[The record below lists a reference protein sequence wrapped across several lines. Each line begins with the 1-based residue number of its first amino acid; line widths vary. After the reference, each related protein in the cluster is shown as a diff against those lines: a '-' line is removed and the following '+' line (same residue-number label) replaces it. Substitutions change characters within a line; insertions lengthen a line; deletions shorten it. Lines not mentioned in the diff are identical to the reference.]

1 MILRYLLLLCL
12 LGAAAAAQAE
22 CECIWRG
29 SFTSVQEHTDLVV
42 TARVVASQGNSIDLE
57 LSETWRGTNYQP
69 TIRVWLNSSGLCRP
83 EVEHFPLDSSWV
95 MALERIDE
103 QVPGGFNPST
113 PNISYGRVGDYTLSS
128 CGGYWLSLHGEV
140 VTGNLA
146 GGTRWEHNPK
156 MSPVLSVLVAA
167 FVAGEIDA
175 DALKEASQ
183 LDPELQRLQLDTRSF
198 LRQQR

>member
-1 MILRYLLLLCL
+1 MTPRHLLWLCL
-12 LGAAAAAQAE
+12 LGSASAAQAE
-22 CECIWRG
+22 CECIWQG
-29 SFTSVQEHTDLVV
+29 PFTRVQQHTDLVV
-42 TARVVASQGNSIDLE
+42 TGQVIASQGNSIDIE
-57 LSETWRGTNYQP
+57 HSETWRGTNYQP
-69 TIRVWLNSSGLCRP
+69 TIRVWLNSGELCRP
-83 EVEHFPLDSSWV
+83 EVEQFPLESSWV
-95 MALERIDE
+95 MALQRIDE

-146 GGTRWEHNPK
+146 SGTRWEHNPK
-156 MSPVLSVLVAA
+156 MSPVLSELVAA

-175 DALKEASQ
+175 DALKQASE